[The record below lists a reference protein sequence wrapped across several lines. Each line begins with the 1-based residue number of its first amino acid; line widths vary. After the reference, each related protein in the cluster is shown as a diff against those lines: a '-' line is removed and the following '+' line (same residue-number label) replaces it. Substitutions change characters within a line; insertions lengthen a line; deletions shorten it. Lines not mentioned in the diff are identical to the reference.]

1 MKAKGFNGGHR
12 FPHNS
17 TIMSCLPFQTLKSF
31 FFFYEVMVV
40 IDGNVFV
47 YFKSEVGKIK
57 VCELHLGRLY
67 QGLCWECA
75 FPSAL
80 LVCTFY
86 LN

>member
-1 MKAKGFNGGHR
+1 
-12 FPHNS
+12 
-17 TIMSCLPFQTLKSF
+17 
-31 FFFYEVMVV
+31 MVV

-67 QGLCWECA
+67 QGLCWECT
-75 FPSAL
+75 FPSAVL
-80 LVCTFY
+80 ACTFY